1 MLTATLPEEMVG
13 RSIAAGEVTL
23 PAMALRADTVEHN
36 LGVMAALARREGFLL
51 APHGKVTMCPELFR
65 RQLDVGAWGITV
77 ANVAQAHVAADAG
90 AERVLIANEV
100 LARPDAAWIA
110 SVEGSVEVLCLV
122 DSVDGVQVLDA
133 ALRAAGCERPVGVL
147 VEFGVEGGRA
157 GVRTSATARDV
168 CRAVQ
173 AADSLTLAGVE
184 GFEGSVG
191 SDRSPDQLAAVDA
204 YLEELRALTV
214 QLADEG
220 FFDPDRPVLVS
231 AGGSK
236 FFDRVIRLLGR
247 DADFGGRASSLV
259 LRSGCYLVH
268 DHGVYEVNTPLG
280 HDVPEEDRLRPAIEV
295 WAEVLSRPEPGL
307 AIVGLGRRDAA
318 FDAGLPVL
326 LGAVG
331 RDEQVLDEDVAGR
344 LVKLD
349 DQHGYLAVDP
359 TAAGF
364 RVGDRLVFGISH
376 PCTTFDKWRHV
387 LLVDPER
394 RVVRVLHT
402 EFH

>member
-1 MLTATLPEEMVG
+1 MVTATLPEEMVG
-13 RSIAAGEVTL
+13 RSVAAGEVAL
-23 PAMALRADTVEHN
+23 PAMALRADALEHN
-36 LGVMAALARREGFLL
+36 LAVMAALARREGFLL

-65 RQLDVGAWGITV
+65 RQLEAGAWGMTV
-77 ANVAQAHVAADAG
+77 ANVTQARVAVAAG
-90 AERVLIANEV
+90 AERVLVANEV
-100 LARPDAAWIA
+100 LACPDAAWIV

-133 ALRAAGCERPVGVL
+133 ALRTAGCGRPIGVL
-147 VEFGVEGGRA
+147 VEFGAVGGRA
-157 GVRTSATARDV
+157 GVRTDAAARDV

-173 AADSLTLAGVE
+173 GASNLTLVGVE

-191 SDRSPDQLAAVDA
+191 ADRSPAQLAAVDA

-214 QLADEG
+214 TLADEG
-220 FFDPDRPVLVS
+220 FFDPHRPVLVS

-247 DADFGGRASSLV
+247 DADFGGHACSLV

-280 HDVPEEDRLRPAIEV
+280 RDVPEEDRLRPAIEI

-307 AIVGLGRRDAA
+307 AIIGLGRRDAA

-326 LGAVG
+326 LSAVD
-331 RDEQVLDEDVAGR
+331 RDGQALNEDVAGQ
-344 LVKLD
+344 LLKLD

-359 TAAGF
+359 TNGL

-387 LLVDPER
+387 LLLDRER
-394 RVVRVLHT
+394 RVTRVLHT